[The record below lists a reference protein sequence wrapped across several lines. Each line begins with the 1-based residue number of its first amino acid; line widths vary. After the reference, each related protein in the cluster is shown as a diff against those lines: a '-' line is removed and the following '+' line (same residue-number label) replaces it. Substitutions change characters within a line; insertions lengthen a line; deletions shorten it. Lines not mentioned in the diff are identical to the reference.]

1 MTMKREFILYIAMS
15 LDGYIARK
23 DGSIDWLSGHEEVEE
38 DIGYEEFLSNID
50 TVIMGRTTYEQI
62 IHELS
67 VDVWPYENQKSYV
80 ITSKSHPTNEHV
92 TFVQDIEELIYKLQK
107 ETGKGIWIVGGSK
120 IVSYFMKHQLI
131 DQFQI
136 AIMPTILG
144 EGIPLF
150 SYKGGEGCPLRLVKS
165 KVVNGITLQT
175 YRRR

>member
-1 MTMKREFILYIAMS
+1 MKREFILYIAMS

-23 DGSIDWLSGHEEVEE
+23 DGSIDWLSGHEDVEE

-67 VDVWPYENQKSYV
+67 ADVWPYENQKSYV
-80 ITSKSHPTNEHV
+80 ITSKSQPTSEHV
-92 TFVQDIEELIYKLQK
+92 TFVKDIEELIHKLQK
-107 ETGKGIWIVGGSK
+107 EAGKGIWIVGGSK
-120 IVSYFMKHQLI
+120 IVSYFMEQQLI

-150 SYKGGEGCPLRLVKS
+150 SYKGEECPLRLVES
-165 KVVNGITLQT
+165 KAVNGITLQT